1 MIEVFRASRV
11 RGTRCCQSVHVAI
24 IVAAFVASSYAAAAD
39 PSTGKEEQP
48 KPTLE
53 QLIKKL
59 EAQNETLI
67 QQQKRLVEQEKKLE
81 EYKAALEQALA
92 EHRLRLRQ
100 LEQQRGT
107 GHGPVTAAAPIS
119 STESAQ
125 RDDSAAQSK
134 SDTVPDQPIGQAPE
148 SAYRPPEIAPITQY
162 PGVLTPKG
170 KFTLEPALQYAYSSN
185 NRVQLT
191 GFSIGP
197 AIVIGAI
204 DVQNVNRDLFIS
216 SLTGRYGLT
225 DRLEVEVKVPYVYRT
240 DSTTGRPLLQQSF
253 NDQVFNSEGSGL
265 GDVEFT
271 GRYQLNKGGP
281 DSAYYVAGLRF
292 KTTTGKGPFDVPTTE
307 PFPGIFVQSQLPT
320 GTGFYALQ
328 PSITAL
334 FPSDPA
340 VFFGGASYIW
350 NMKRHVNQAIGD
362 FDPGDGFTVNFGMGL
377 SLNERASFSIGYEHD
392 VFFKDKQNG
401 QYVVNAQT
409 QQLGTLLVGYSYRLT
424 AKTTFNLTLGV
435 GVTDAA
441 PDVQLTLRL
450 PITF

>member
-1 MIEVFRASRV
+1 MLLSSPRLWS
-11 RGTRCCQSVHVAI
+11 Q
-24 IVAAFVASSYAAAAD
+24 AAMLQPPTPAA
-39 PSTGKEEQP
+39 GKEDQP

-59 EAQNETLI
+59 EAQNETLV

-107 GHGPVTAAAPIS
+107 GHAAVAAAAPIPQPML
-119 STESAQ
+119 SATIPLL
-125 RDDSAAQSK
+125 SAK

-191 GFSIGP
+191 GFTIVP

-204 DVQNVNRDLFIS
+204 DIQNVNRDLFIS

-307 PFPGIFVQSQLPT
+307 LFPGIFVQTQLPT
-320 GTGFYALQ
+320 GTGFYSLQ

-350 NMKRHVNQAIGD
+350 NMKRHVSQAIGD
-362 FDPGDGFTVNFGMGL
+362 FDPGDGVTVNFGMGL

-409 QQLGTLLVGYSYRLT
+409 QQLGTLLVGYSYRLS

-435 GVTDAA
+435 GVTDEA